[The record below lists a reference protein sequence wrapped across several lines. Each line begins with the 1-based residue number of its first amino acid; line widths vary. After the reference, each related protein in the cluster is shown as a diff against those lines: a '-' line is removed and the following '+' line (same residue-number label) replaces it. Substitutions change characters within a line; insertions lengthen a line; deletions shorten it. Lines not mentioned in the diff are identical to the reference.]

1 MENFFISSSL
11 QMQDFAHR
19 IAKNILP
26 KQTIALLGTLG
37 VGKSFF
43 AKNFINFLQD
53 QPSEILSPTFN
64 LVYQYDTILGKVFHF
79 DLYRLKTSDE
89 LENIGF
95 FDILQNHITLIE
107 WPQIAEKYLPK
118 NCLKITIKNVFDENN
133 ALNEEAR
140 QIIVEHNE

>member
-26 KQTIALLGTLG
+26 KQTIALYGTLG

-64 LVYQYDTILGKVFHF
+64 LVYQYETTLGKVFHF

-118 NCLKITIKNVFDENN
+118 NCLQITIKNVFDDNN